1 MAESE
6 NGGINNTDSNKETK
20 GLPPLDVKKEG
31 SFLRIDGM
39 PSPFTDGKGTGEEP
53 FEPIAGN
60 DLRDT
65 LNDAR
70 FLSEKATDDG
80 RTIFIVN
87 NHSVCGVDENG
98 RVQLLRS
105 GRSDEDLKWHIDR
118 VKSALEELKERDG
131 GTINW
136 TFSVV
141 DEKNPD

>member
-6 NGGINNTDSNKETK
+6 NGGINNTDSSKETK
-20 GLPPLDVKKEG
+20 GLPPLDVEKDG
-31 SFLRIDGM
+31 SFLKIDGM
-39 PSPFTDGKGTGEEP
+39 ASPFTDGKGTSEEP

-60 DLRDT
+60 DLRET
-65 LNDAR
+65 LDNAR

-87 NHSVCGVDENG
+87 SHSVCGVDENG

-118 VKSALEELKERDG
+118 VKSALEELKERDRG
-131 GTINW
+131 ITNW
-136 TFSVV
+136 TLSVV